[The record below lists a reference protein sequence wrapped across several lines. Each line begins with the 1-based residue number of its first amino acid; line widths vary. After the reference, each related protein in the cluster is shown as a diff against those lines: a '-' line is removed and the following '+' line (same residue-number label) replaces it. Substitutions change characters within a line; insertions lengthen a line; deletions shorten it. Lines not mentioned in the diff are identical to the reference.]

1 MNTWLHIGKNYLKL
15 FVFWILLFDFQRIL
29 FSIHNWDKLDS
40 ISFGEWLLTFVYSL
54 RLDIA
59 TAAYLSVLPLIV
71 LCIGLILERKW
82 MRMVFF
88 YVLIFEAL
96 IVSFIHAGEV
106 NAYTEWNHKL
116 TSRVFMHLANP
127 DEVFR
132 TADYLMTFLFFIYV
146 GIEMLVVWLV
156 YKWLFKNPINL
167 FVETLTRWMKLGL
180 AFITFLVLGAFSFL
194 VARGGW
200 QQIPINIDSAYFSK
214 HYVVNDIS
222 VNSAYFFAN
231 SYMLYLRTDID
242 HLMPK
247 IDPVKAQ
254 RIVRE
259 LYNYEREH
267 AELVLESKRP
277 NVVFVI
283 MESWAAEGIGCLS
296 STKGAT
302 PQFDALANEGLLFTN
317 IYATGHTSEIGNSSI
332 FSGQPALPE
341 IAITLQPD
349 KHRKLRCLNQDLK
362 SLGYSSHY
370 LFGGDLKYGNIGSY
384 FMDHGFD
391 QLIDEDDFPSGL
403 SKGKLNYYDRDLFK
417 EFLRRINGTKTPFM
431 HCVFTGSTHSPY
443 DHPKSSRQNWKGKES
458 EFMNSLIYAD
468 ECLGQFMRNCKSQ
481 SWFDNTIFV
490 FVADHG
496 HATPKYADYSCTEFY
511 RIPLL
516 IWGQP
521 LKQDYRGKRIDKVG
535 SQTDIPATIL
545 YQMGQGYDAYPWSK
559 DLLNPNAPEF
569 AMHTTING
577 YGWITDKG
585 STVYEYFQKKR
596 IRNTFKSADSA
607 SEIEKGNAFIVE
619 VYRAFKGL

>member
-1 MNTWLHIGKNYLKL
+1 M
-15 FVFWILLFDFQRIL
+15 
-29 FSIHNWDKLDS
+29 
-40 ISFGEWLLTFVYSL
+40 
-54 RLDIA
+54 
-59 TAAYLSVLPLIV
+59 
-71 LCIGLILERKW
+71 
-82 MRMVFF
+82 FF
-88 YVLIFEAL
+88 YVLMFEVL
-96 IVSFIHAGEV
+96 IVSLIHAGEV

-116 TSRVFMHLANP
+116 TSRVFMHLAHP

-132 TADYLMTFLFFIYV
+132 TADYLMTFMFFVYAALEVVLVWFIY
-146 GIEMLVVWLV
+146 
-156 YKWLFKNPINL
+156 KCLFKNPIKS
-167 FVETLTRWMKLGL
+167 FVERFTRAVKIGMAFVTFILLG
-180 AFITFLVLGAFSFL
+180 GFSFL
-194 VARGGW
+194 LARGGW

-214 HYVVNDIS
+214 KYVVNDIS

-231 SYMLYLRTDID
+231 SYLLYIKTDID

-254 RIVRE
+254 KIVKE
-259 LYNYEREH
+259 LFDYEKEH
-267 AELVLESKRP
+267 SELILKNKRP

-302 PQFDALANEGLLFTN
+302 PQFDALAKEGLLFTN

-362 SLGYSSHY
+362 KLGYSSHY
-370 LFGGDLKYGNIGSY
+370 LFGGDLNYGNIGSY

-391 QLIDEDDFPSGL
+391 QIVDEDDFPSGL

-417 EFLRRINGTKTPFM
+417 EFLRRINGTKGPFM

-443 DHPKSSRQNWKGKES
+443 DYPKSSRQNWKGGEAD
-458 EFMNSLIYAD
+458 FMNSLIYAD
-468 ECLGQFMRNCKSQ
+468 QCLGEFMRNCKSQ
-481 SWFDNTIFV
+481 PWFDNTIFM

-496 HATPKYADYSCTEFY
+496 HATPQYADYSCTEFY

-521 LKQDYRGKRIDKVG
+521 LKDDYKGQRIDKVG
-535 SQTDIPATIL
+535 SQIDIPATIL

-577 YGWITDKG
+577 YGWVTDKG

-607 SEIEKGNAFIVE
+607 TEIEKGNAFIVE

>member
-1 MNTWLHIGKNYLKL
+1 MNTILHIVKNYSKL
-15 FVFWILLFDFQRIL
+15 FVMWILLFDFQRIL
-29 FSIHNWDKLDS
+29 FSIHNWDKLDDV
-40 ISFGEWLLTFVYSL
+40 SFSEWLLTFVYSF
-54 RLDIA
+54 RLDLA
-59 TAAYLSVLPLIV
+59 TAAYLSIIPLLL
-71 LCIGLILERKW
+71 LCIGLLLDRNWLK
-82 MRMVFF
+82 RVFYYF
-88 YVLIFEAL
+88 VMFEVLVVAL
-96 IVSFIHAGEV
+96 IHAGEI

-116 TSRVFMHLANP
+116 TSRVFMHLAHP

-132 TADYLMTFLFFIYV
+132 TADYLMTFLFFIYAALEV
-146 GIEMLVVWLV
+146 AIVWLI
-156 YKWLFKNPINL
+156 YKWLFDTALKS
-167 FVETLTRWMKLGL
+167 FVESFTRAVKVGL
-180 AFITFLVLGAFSFL
+180 ALLTFVLCGSFSFL
-194 VARGGW
+194 LARGGW

-214 HYVVNDIS
+214 KYVINDIS

-231 SYMLYLRTDID
+231 SYMLYLRSDID

-247 IDPVKAQ
+247 IDPVRAQ
-254 RIVRE
+254 KIVKE
-259 LYNYEREH
+259 LFDYDKNHE
-267 AELVLESKRP
+267 ELILKTKRP

-302 PQFDALANEGLLFTN
+302 PQFDALAKEGLLFTN

-362 SLGYSSHY
+362 GLGYSSHY

-403 SKGKLNYYDRDLFK
+403 PKGKLNYYDSDVYN
-417 EFLRRINGTKTPFM
+417 EFLKRINGTRAPFM

-443 DHPKSSRQNWKGKES
+443 DHPKSSRQNWKGKETD
-458 EFMNSLIYAD
+458 FMNSLIYAD

-481 SWFDNTIFV
+481 PWFDNTIFV

-496 HATPKYADYSCTEFY
+496 HATPQYADYSCTEFY

-516 IWGQP
+516 IWGEP

-535 SQTDIPATIL
+535 SQIDIPATIL
-545 YQMGQGYDAYPWSK
+545 NQMGQGYEAYPWSK
-559 DLLNPNAPEF
+559 DLLNPNAPAF
-569 AMHTTING
+569 ALHTTING
-577 YGWITDKG
+577 YGWVTDKG

-596 IRNTFKSADSA
+596 IRNTFKASDSA
-607 SEIEKGNAFIVE
+607 TEIEKGNAFLVE

>member
-1 MNTWLHIGKNYLKL
+1 MNTILHIVKNYSKL
-15 FVFWILLFDFQRIL
+15 FVMWILLFDFQRIL
-29 FSIHNWDKLDS
+29 FSIHNWDKLDDV
-40 ISFGEWLLTFVYSL
+40 SFSEWLLTFVYSF
-54 RLDIA
+54 RLDLA
-59 TAAYLSVLPLIV
+59 TAAYLSIIPLLL
-71 LCIGLILERKW
+71 LCIGLLLDRNWLK
-82 MRMVFF
+82 RVFYYF
-88 YVLIFEAL
+88 VMFEVLVVAL
-96 IVSFIHAGEV
+96 IHAGEI

-116 TSRVFMHLANP
+116 TSRVFMHLAHP

-132 TADYLMTFLFFIYV
+132 TADYLMTFLFFIYAALEV
-146 GIEMLVVWLV
+146 AIVWLI
-156 YKWLFKNPINL
+156 YKWLFDTVLKS
-167 FVETLTRWMKLGL
+167 FVESFTRAVKVGL
-180 AFITFLVLGAFSFL
+180 ALLTFVLCGGFSFL
-194 VARGGW
+194 LARGGW

-214 HYVVNDIS
+214 KYVINDIS

-231 SYMLYLRTDID
+231 SYMLYLRSDID

-247 IDPVKAQ
+247 IDPVRAQ
-254 RIVRE
+254 KIVKE
-259 LYNYEREH
+259 LFDYNKNHE
-267 AELVLESKRP
+267 ELILKTKRP

-302 PQFDALANEGLLFTN
+302 PQFDALAKEGLLFTN

-362 SLGYSSHY
+362 GLGYSSHY

-391 QLIDEDDFPSGL
+391 QLIDEEDFPSGL
-403 SKGKLNYYDRDLFK
+403 PKGKLNYYDSDVYK
-417 EFLRRINGTKTPFM
+417 EFLKRINGTRAPFM

-443 DHPKSSRQNWKGKES
+443 DHPKSSRQNWKGKETD
-458 EFMNSLIYAD
+458 FMNSLIYAD
-468 ECLGQFMRNCKSQ
+468 ECLGQFMRNCKSKP
-481 SWFDNTIFV
+481 WYDNTIFV

-496 HATPKYADYSCTEFY
+496 HATPQYADYSCTEFY

-516 IWGQP
+516 IWGEP

-535 SQTDIPATIL
+535 SQIDIPATIL
-545 YQMGQGYDAYPWSK
+545 NQMGQRYEAYPWSK
-559 DLLNPNAPEF
+559 DLLNPNAPAF
-569 AMHTTING
+569 ALHTTING
-577 YGWITDKG
+577 YGWVTDKG

-596 IRNTFKSADSA
+596 IRNTFKSVDSA
-607 SEIEKGNAFIVE
+607 TEIEKGNAFLVE

>member
-146 GIEMLVVWLV
+146 GIEMLVVWLI

-283 MESWAAEGIGCLS
+283 MESWAAEAIGCLS

-302 PQFDALANEGLLFTN
+302 PQFDALAKDGLLFTN

-559 DLLNPNAPEF
+559 DLLNPNAPAF

-577 YGWITDKG
+577 YGWVTDKG

-596 IRNTFKSADSA
+596 ILNTFKSADSA
-607 SEIEKGNAFIVE
+607 TEIEKGNAFIVE

>member
-1 MNTWLHIGKNYLKL
+1 MNTLIHIGKNYLKL
-15 FVFWILLFDFQRIL
+15 FALWVLLFDFQRIL
-29 FSIHNWDKLDS
+29 FSIHNWSKLEGV
-40 ISFGEWLLTFVYSL
+40 SFGEWWLTFVYSI

-59 TAAYLSVLPLIV
+59 TAAYLSVLPLLI
-71 LCIGLILERKW
+71 LCIGLIVDRKW
-82 MRMVFF
+82 MKQVFF
-88 YVLIFEAL
+88 YVLMFEVV
-96 IVSFIHAGEV
+96 IVSLIHAGEI

-116 TSRVFMHLANP
+116 TSRVFMHLAHP

-132 TADYLMTFLFFIYV
+132 TADYLMTFLFFIYAAL
-146 GIEMLVVWLV
+146 ELALVWFI
-156 YKWLFKNPINL
+156 YKWFFKNPIKS
-167 FVETLTRWMKLGL
+167 FVERFTCAVKVGL
-180 AFITFLVLGAFSFL
+180 AFLTFVLCGGFSFL
-194 VARGGW
+194 LARGGW

-214 HYVVNDIS
+214 KYIVNDIS

-231 SYMLYLRTDID
+231 SYMLYLRSDID

-247 IDPVKAQ
+247 IDPVLAQ
-254 RIVRE
+254 KIVTE
-259 LYNYEREH
+259 LFDYDKNHE
-267 AELVLESKRP
+267 ELILKNKRP

-283 MESWAAEGIGCLS
+283 LESWAAEGIGCLS

-302 PQFDALANEGLLFTN
+302 PQFDALAKDGLLFTN

-417 EFLRRINGTKTPFM
+417 EFLRRINGTKAPFM

-443 DHPKSSRQNWKGKES
+443 DHPKSSRQNWKGKETD
-458 EFMNSLIYAD
+458 FMNSLIYAD
-468 ECLGQFMRNCKSQ
+468 QCLGEFMRNCKSQ
-481 SWFDNTIFV
+481 PWFDNTIFM

-496 HATPKYADYSCTEFY
+496 HATPQYADYSCTEFY

-521 LKQDYRGKRIDKVG
+521 LNDDYKGQRIDKVG
-535 SQTDIPATIL
+535 SQIDIPATIL

-577 YGWITDKG
+577 YGWVTDKG

-596 IRNTFKSADSA
+596 ILNTFKSADSA
-607 SEIEKGNAFIVE
+607 TEIEKGNAFIVE

>member
-1 MNTWLHIGKNYLKL
+1 M
-15 FVFWILLFDFQRIL
+15 
-29 FSIHNWDKLDS
+29 
-40 ISFGEWLLTFVYSL
+40 TFVYSL

-146 GIEMLVVWLV
+146 GIEMLVVWLI

-302 PQFDALANEGLLFTN
+302 PQFDALAKDGLLFTN

>member
-1 MNTWLHIGKNYLKL
+1 M
-15 FVFWILLFDFQRIL
+15 
-29 FSIHNWDKLDS
+29 
-40 ISFGEWLLTFVYSL
+40 TFVYSL

-146 GIEMLVVWLV
+146 GIEMLVVWLI

-302 PQFDALANEGLLFTN
+302 PQFDALAKDGLLFTN

-559 DLLNPNAPEF
+559 DLLNPNAPAF

>member
-1 MNTWLHIGKNYLKL
+1 
-15 FVFWILLFDFQRIL
+15 
-29 FSIHNWDKLDS
+29 
-40 ISFGEWLLTFVYSL
+40 
-54 RLDIA
+54 
-59 TAAYLSVLPLIV
+59 
-71 LCIGLILERKW
+71 
-82 MRMVFF
+82 
-88 YVLIFEAL
+88 
-96 IVSFIHAGEV
+96 
-106 NAYTEWNHKL
+106 
-116 TSRVFMHLANP
+116 
-127 DEVFR
+127 
-132 TADYLMTFLFFIYV
+132 
-146 GIEMLVVWLV
+146 
-156 YKWLFKNPINL
+156 
-167 FVETLTRWMKLGL
+167 
-180 AFITFLVLGAFSFL
+180 
-194 VARGGW
+194 
-200 QQIPINIDSAYFSK
+200 
-214 HYVVNDIS
+214 
-222 VNSAYFFAN
+222 
-231 SYMLYLRTDID
+231 
-242 HLMPK
+242 
-247 IDPVKAQ
+247 
-254 RIVRE
+254 
-259 LYNYEREH
+259 
-267 AELVLESKRP
+267 
-277 NVVFVI
+277 
-283 MESWAAEGIGCLS
+283 
-296 STKGAT
+296 
-302 PQFDALANEGLLFTN
+302 
-317 IYATGHTSEIGNSSI
+317 
-332 FSGQPALPE
+332 
-341 IAITLQPD
+341 
-349 KHRKLRCLNQDLK
+349 
-362 SLGYSSHY
+362 
-370 LFGGDLKYGNIGSY
+370 
-384 FMDHGFD
+384 MDHGFD

-468 ECLGQFMRNCKSQ
+468 ECLGQFIRNCKSQ

-596 IRNTFKSADSA
+596 IRNTFKSADLA

>member
-1 MNTWLHIGKNYLKL
+1 MNTILHIVKNHSKL
-15 FVFWILLFDFQRIL
+15 FVMWILLFDFQRIL
-29 FSIHNWDKLDS
+29 FSIHNWDKLDGV
-40 ISFGEWLLTFVYSL
+40 SFGEWLLTFVYSL

-59 TAAYLSVLPLIV
+59 TAAYLSIIPLLI
-71 LCIGLILERKW
+71 LCIGLVFDRKW
-82 MRMVFF
+82 MKQVFYYF
-88 YVLIFEAL
+88 VMFEVLIVAL
-96 IVSFIHAGEV
+96 IHAGEI

-116 TSRVFMHLANP
+116 TSRVFMHLAHP

-132 TADYLMTFLFFIYV
+132 TADYLMTFLFFIYAAL
-146 GIEMLVVWLV
+146 ELALVWFM
-156 YKWLFKNPINL
+156 YKWLFKNPIKY
-167 FVETLTRWMKLGL
+167 FVERFTRAVKVGL
-180 AFITFLVLGAFSFL
+180 ALLTFVLCGGFSFL
-194 VARGGW
+194 LARGGW

-214 HYVVNDIS
+214 KYVINDIS
-222 VNSAYFFAN
+222 VNSTYFFAN
-231 SYMLYLRTDID
+231 SYLLYLRSDID

-247 IDPVKAQ
+247 IDPVRAQ
-254 RIVRE
+254 KIVKE
-259 LYNYEREH
+259 LFDYDKNHE
-267 AELVLESKRP
+267 ELILKTKRP

-302 PQFDALANEGLLFTN
+302 PQFDALAKEGLLFTN

-362 SLGYSSHY
+362 GLGYSSHY

-403 SKGKLNYYDRDLFK
+403 PKGKLNYYDSDVYN
-417 EFLRRINGTKTPFM
+417 EFLKRINGTRAPFM

-443 DHPKSSRQNWKGKES
+443 DHPKSSRQNWKGKETD
-458 EFMNSLIYAD
+458 FMNSLIYAD
-468 ECLGQFMRNCKSQ
+468 DCLGKFIRNCKSQ
-481 SWFDNTIFV
+481 PWFDNTIFV

-496 HATPKYADYSCTEFY
+496 HATPQYADYSCTEFY
-511 RIPLL
+511 RIPFL
-516 IWGQP
+516 IWGEP

-535 SQTDIPATIL
+535 SQIDIPATIL
-545 YQMGQGYDAYPWSK
+545 NQMGQGYEAYPWSK
-559 DLLNPNAPEF
+559 DLLNPNAPAF
-569 AMHTTING
+569 ALHTTING
-577 YGWITDKG
+577 YGWVTDKG

-607 SEIEKGNAFIVE
+607 SEIEKGNAFLVE